1 MAKKFEAGLEIKA
14 DVQGTQSIVKLASEI
29 DAVGVDASELR
40 TEALALAQAW
50 KQLENSQALIASFKT
65 LKEQTTQVT
74 AKLSAAQA
82 KVAELAREMKSNPT
96 AELEERFQAAIEKTK
111 SLTNQQEQLKQKL
124 GQTRTALD
132 QAGISVKNLSAEYIR
147 INKEAAAA
155 KEKLSALS
163 QEAKR
168 LSQIAADKVKLGL
181 NVDEQAANEIK
192 QIQAAYE
199 RLKNSG
205 TLSSQQLARANELH
219 KQKIRELKGEAA
231 SMPSAMNPIAASLQN
246 IGSKAAALTGVTA
259 GLYGVKEG
267 LSAVLRTTQE
277 FQAVRQRLDYAFG
290 GIEEGGKQLDYVRNI
305 SNQLGLEVLGAAKGY
320 GSLASATKELNLTHQ
335 QTQQIFSGVA
345 HAAAAM
351 HLSADDANGVFLAL
365 SQIAGK
371 GKVSMEELRQQLGE
385 RLTPAMGIAA
395 KSMGV
400 TTGELEKMI
409 ETGISAEDFL
419 PKFGAALEEVFAGE
433 AAANANTLS
442 GQINI
447 LNNQFREMLNGF
459 GEGGIADA
467 AIKVM
472 HDIGESITWLETQ
485 MAGMDATVTGGI
497 KDAFLGTYEGVKEA
511 GLTIANLITTIV
523 EHVNSVGSALTAL
536 SGNADQ
542 DFDIVKGVIDGVNI
556 SIGALRDGIA
566 ALGIGIDLVIGTA
579 LKSFSLLAEAQSKVT
594 FGELS
599 DNFAQAAK
607 GLSEAA
613 DKHFG
618 KAQDAAM
625 NFESKTAQAV
635 DRALE
640 SEQQRF
646 ARLETEARAAYQAA
660 SQAAIEAADKAKE
673 AQEQANAAIGTDA
686 EETAN
691 KQAAE
696 ASKVATAAKVAAAR
710 TEKDWKEAHE
720 KIGGS
725 AEEVEKLTEPLRQ
738 AGLASQTTAK
748 QLQEIPKEL
757 AAAKGAAVGLG
768 LDLRAA
774 MNETSP
780 AINQT
785 KEKVDALQAG
795 FTSMQASGA
804 NAAVLVSQAMTQM
817 LDAAVNPA
825 DSEAVKQKW
834 REFGATGA
842 MSASQVEQGLMQAE
856 TKLQDINNT
865 LNPVNAALQNTTA
878 KAKELPQ
885 ALIGA
890 KAAAQT
896 LGVDIT
902 AAMNEPSMA
911 MLEAQRNI
919 DKIRAG
925 FNEMKAS
932 GMNAGAVVR
941 GAIDEMLK
949 AAANQSDID
958 LAKKKIKEFGT
969 TGALSMR
976 DVEQGIINANSR
988 LQEINNTLNPVN
1000 QAFEKLGIKTKEAL
1014 DNAAEDMQAA
1024 FMRVK
1029 DSGKAT
1035 TEGLAE
1041 GFKRAAEAAL
1051 ASSNIQSQSWVQ
1063 IHAATYGYKVA
1074 IDDTGKASLQ
1084 LAEDVKKSNAEQQ
1097 AATKGTTEA
1106 LKQQAGATS
1115 GVASATKSATGAA
1128 KSYKAI
1134 TWAIFDRNVINNAE
1148 AYKNMISA
1156 VREQLKFGAPSDVLA
1171 FFKEYNRYVK
1181 IYQDQT
1187 KRTQDATANLNQK
1200 IEAGTVNQ
1208 KDLAAAIDA
1217 TNVRLGKL
1225 DSTTLKNLHE
1235 AIDKARQKIKAMRDE
1250 AEDTRAGLEAE
1261 LASARGDETKREAL
1275 EQQSKIRELNL
1286 KLQEAEAAQNR
1297 EAIGD
1302 YRNAIKLQEQIYTEK
1317 QRQAAL
1323 EKERAQQQAD
1333 QERQATEQAAAQA
1346 QAEQT
1351 PIEINVGPA
1360 TVPVEATAGM
1370 ANQIANA
1377 LKGALAGRDQGL
1389 VDAAMGQFMNQ
1400 ILDEMKRMGM

>member
-65 LKEQTTQVT
+65 LKEQTVQVT
-74 AKLSAAQA
+74 TKLSAAQA
-82 KVAELAREMKSNPT
+82 KVAELAREMKTNPT

-825 DSEAVKQKW
+825 DIEAVKQKW

-911 MLEAQRNI
+911 MLTAQRNI

-925 FNEMKAS
+925 FDDMKAS

-1014 DNAAEDMQAA
+1014 GNAAEDMQAA

-1063 IHAATYGYKVA
+1063 THAATYGYKVA

-1187 KRTQDATANLNQK
+1187 KRAQDATANLNQK

-1317 QRQAAL
+1317 KRQVAL
-1323 EKERAQQQAD
+1323 EKERTQQQAE

>member
-825 DSEAVKQKW
+825 DIEAVKQKW

-911 MLEAQRNI
+911 MLTAQRNI

-925 FNEMKAS
+925 FDDMKAS

-1014 DNAAEDMQAA
+1014 GNAAEDMQAA

-1317 QRQAAL
+1317 KRQVAL
-1323 EKERAQQQAD
+1323 EKERTQQQAE

>member
-14 DVQGTQSIVKLASEI
+14 DVQGAGEIAKLANEL
-29 DAVGVDASELR
+29 DAAGVDASALR
-40 TEALALAQAW
+40 GEALALAQAW
-50 KQLENSQALIASFKT
+50 KQLENTQALIANYKT
-65 LKEQTTQVT
+65 LKEQTSQVST
-74 AKLSAAQA
+74 KLSEAKE
-82 KVAELAREMKSNPT
+82 KVAELAREMKTNPT
-96 AELEERFQAAIEKTK
+96 SELQTQFQAAIEKTK
-111 SLTNQQEQLKQKL
+111 SLTNQQEQLTQKL
-124 GQTRTALD
+124 SQTRTALT
-132 QAGISVKNLSAEYIR
+132 QAGISVKNLGAEYGR
-147 INKEAAAA
+147 INKESAAA

-231 SMPSAMNPIAASLQN
+231 GMPSAMNPIAASLQN
-246 IGSKAAALTGVTA
+246 IGSKAMALTGVTA
-259 GLYGVKEG
+259 GLYGVKES
-267 LSAVLRTTQE
+267 LSAVLKTTQE

-290 GIEEGGKQLDYVRNI
+290 GVEEGGKQLDFVRNI

-320 GSLASATKELNLTHQ
+320 SSLASATKELNITQ
-335 QTQQIFSGVA
+335 EQTQQIFSGVA

-400 TTGELEKMI
+400 TTAELEKMV
-409 ETGISAEDFL
+409 ESGISAEDFL
-419 PKFGAALEEVFAGE
+419 PRFGAALEEVFAGE

-447 LNNQFREMLNGF
+447 LKNQFNELLNGF

-472 HDIGESITWLETQ
+472 HDIGDSITWLETQ
-485 MAGMDATVTGGI
+485 MAGMDATISGGI
-497 KDAFLGTYEGVKEA
+497 KDAFVGTYEGVKEA
-511 GLTIANLITTIV
+511 GMTIANLIT
-523 EHVNSVGSALTAL
+523 SVVDRINAIGQALYTL

-542 DFDIVKGVIDGVNI
+542 DFNIVKSVIDGVNVT
-556 SIGALRDGIA
+556 IGVLRDGIA
-566 ALGIGIDLVIGTA
+566 ALGIGIDLVVGTSLAGFA
-579 LKSFSLLAEAQSKVT
+579 LMAEGLSKIT

-599 DNFAQAAK
+599 DNFEQAAK
-607 GLSEAA
+607 GLSEAS
-613 DKHFG
+613 DRHFG
-618 KAQDAAM
+618 KAHDAAM
-625 NFESKTAQAV
+625 NFESKAVQAA
-635 DRALE
+635 DRAIE

-646 ARLETEARAAYQAA
+646 LRLETEAKAAYQAA
-660 SQAAIEAADKAKE
+660 AQAAIDAADKAKE
-673 AQEQANAAIGTDA
+673 AQDTANAAIGTDA
-686 EETAN
+686 EETAA

-696 ASKVATAAKVAAAR
+696 ANKVAVAAKVAAQKAQ
-710 TEKDWKEAHE
+710 TEWTESAK
-720 KIGGS
+720 KIGAGDEDI
-725 AEEVEKLTEPLRQ
+725 AKIIKPLQ
-738 AGLASQTTAK
+738 EAGLAAKTTT
-748 QLQEIPKEL
+748 KEL
-757 AAAKGAAVGLG
+757 EAMSPALKAAKGAADGMGINV
-768 LDLRAA
+768 RAA
-774 MNETSP
+774 MSEISP
-780 AINQT
+780 AVSEAKKKIDLLQTGFNDMSTSGIN
-785 KEKVDALQAG
+785 AG
-795 FTSMQASGA
+795 SVV
-804 NAAVLVSQAMTQM
+804 NQAMAQM
-817 LDAAVNPA
+817 LEAAVNPA
-825 DSEAVKQKW
+825 DIEAVKQKW

-902 AAMNEPSMA
+902 AAMNEPSIA

-925 FNEMKAS
+925 FNDMKAS

-941 GAIDEMLK
+941 SAIDEMLK

-1014 DNAAEDMQAA
+1014 GNAAEDMQAA

-1035 TEGLAE
+1035 TEGLAD

-1051 ASSNIQSQSWVQ
+1051 ASGNIQSQAWAQ
-1063 IHAATYGYKVA
+1063 THAATYGYKVV

-1106 LKQQAGATS
+1106 LKQQASATS

-1134 TWAIFDRNVINNAE
+1134 TFAMFDRNIINNAE

-1156 VREQLKFGAPSDVLA
+1156 VREQMKFHPGGDVLA

-1187 KRTQDATANLNQK
+1187 ERAQKATANLNQK
-1200 IEAGTVNQ
+1200 IENGTVNQ
-1208 KDLAAAIDA
+1208 KDLAAAVDA
-1217 TNVRLGKL
+1217 TNARFGKL

-1261 LASARGDETKREAL
+1261 LASARGDESRREAL

-1302 YRNAIKLQEQIYTEK
+1302 YRNAIKLQEQIYAEK

-1323 EKERAQQQAD
+1323 EKERAQQQAE
-1333 QERQATEQAAAQA
+1333 QERIAAEQAATQA
-1346 QAEQT
+1346 QAEQA

-1360 TVPVEATAGM
+1360 TVPVDAAADM
-1370 ANQIANA
+1370 ASQIANA
-1377 LKGALAGRDQGL
+1377 LQGVLQGRDQGL
-1389 VDAAMGQFMNQ
+1389 LDSFMAQLMNQ
-1400 ILDEMKRMGM
+1400 MMDELKRMGM

>member
-1 MAKKFEAGLEIKA
+1 M
-14 DVQGTQSIVKLASEI
+14 
-29 DAVGVDASELR
+29 
-40 TEALALAQAW
+40 
-50 KQLENSQALIASFKT
+50 
-65 LKEQTTQVT
+65 
-74 AKLSAAQA
+74 
-82 KVAELAREMKSNPT
+82 
-96 AELEERFQAAIEKTK
+96 
-111 SLTNQQEQLKQKL
+111 
-124 GQTRTALD
+124 
-132 QAGISVKNLSAEYIR
+132 
-147 INKEAAAA
+147 
-155 KEKLSALS
+155 S

-199 RLKNSG
+199 RLKSSG

-485 MAGMDATVTGGI
+485 IAGMDATVTGGV
-497 KDAFLGTYEGVKEA
+497 KDAFVGTYEGVKEA
-511 GLTIANLITTIV
+511 GLAIVHIFTSIV
-523 EHVNSVGSALTAL
+523 ERINAVGQAFNTI
-536 SGNADQ
+536 SGNADK
-542 DFDIVKGVIDGVNI
+542 DFDFVKSVIDGINI
-556 SIGALRDGIA
+556 TIGVLRDGIA
-566 ALGIGIDLVIGTA
+566 ALGISIDLVAATA
-579 LKSFSLLAEAQSKVT
+579 LKGFSLMAEGLSKIT

-599 DNFAQAAK
+599 DNFEQAAK
-607 GLSEAA
+607 GLSEASE
-613 DKHFG
+613 KHFG
-618 KAQDAAM
+618 KAHDAAM
-625 NFESKTAQAV
+625 NFESKAVQAA
-635 DRALE
+635 DRAIE

-646 ARLETEARAAYQAA
+646 ARLETEAKAAYQAA
-660 SQAAIEAADKAKE
+660 SQAAIEAAGKAKE

-696 ASKVATAAKVAAAR
+696 ANKVATAAKVAAAR

-795 FTSMQASGA
+795 FTSMQASGT

-825 DSEAVKQKW
+825 DIEAVKQKW

-911 MLEAQRNI
+911 MLTAQRNI

-925 FNEMKAS
+925 FDDMKAS

-1014 DNAAEDMQAA
+1014 GNAAEDMQAA

-1051 ASSNIQSQSWVQ
+1051 ASGNIQSQSWVQ
-1063 IHAATYGYKVA
+1063 THAATYGYKVA

-1128 KSYKAI
+1128 KSYKARL
-1134 TWAIFDRNVINNAE
+1134 TVNNAE

-1156 VREQLKFGAPSDVLA
+1156 VREQMRFGAPGDVLA

-1187 KRTQDATANLNQK
+1187 KRAQDATANLNQK

-1389 VDAAMGQFMNQ
+1389 VDAAVGQFMNQ

>member
-65 LKEQTTQVT
+65 LKEQTAQVT
-74 AKLSAAQA
+74 TKLSAAQA

-124 GQTRTALD
+124 SQTRTALD
-132 QAGISVKNLSAEYIR
+132 QAGVSVKSLGTEYGR

-181 NVDEQAANEIK
+181 NVDEQAVNEIK

-199 RLKNSG
+199 RLKASG
-205 TLSSQQLARANELH
+205 TLSNTQLARATELH
-219 KQKIRELKGEAA
+219 RQKIRELKGEAA
-231 SMPSAMNPIAASLQN
+231 GMPSAMNPIAASLQN

-485 MAGMDATVTGGI
+485 MAGMDATVTGGV
-497 KDAFLGTYEGVKEA
+497 KDAFVGTYEGVKEA
-511 GLTIANLITTIV
+511 GLAIVHIFTSIV
-523 EHVNSVGSALTAL
+523 ERINAVGQAFNTI
-536 SGNADQ
+536 SGNADK
-542 DFDIVKGVIDGVNI
+542 DFDFVKSVIDGINI
-556 SIGALRDGIA
+556 TIGVLRDGIA
-566 ALGIGIDLVIGTA
+566 ALGISIDLVAATA
-579 LKSFSLLAEAQSKVT
+579 LKGFSLMAEGLSKIT

-599 DNFAQAAK
+599 DNFEQAAK
-607 GLSEAA
+607 GLSEASE
-613 DKHFG
+613 KHFG
-618 KAQDAAM
+618 KAHDAAM
-625 NFESKTAQAV
+625 NFESKAVQAA
-635 DRALE
+635 DRAIE

-780 AINQT
+780 AINQA

-795 FTSMQASGA
+795 FTSMQASGT

-825 DSEAVKQKW
+825 DIEAVKQKW

-865 LNPVNAALQNTTA
+865 LNPVNAALQNTTT

-911 MLEAQRNI
+911 MLTAQRNI

-925 FNEMKAS
+925 FDDMKAS

-1014 DNAAEDMQAA
+1014 GNAAEDMQAA

-1051 ASSNIQSQSWVQ
+1051 ASGNIQSQSWVQ
-1063 IHAATYGYKVA
+1063 THAATYGYKVA

-1134 TWAIFDRNVINNAE
+1134 TWAIFDRDVINNAE

-1156 VREQLKFGAPSDVLA
+1156 VGEQMRFGAPGDVLA

-1187 KRTQDATANLNQK
+1187 KRAQDATANLNQK

-1302 YRNAIKLQEQIYTEK
+1302 YRNAIKLQEQIYAEK

-1323 EKERAQQQAD
+1323 EKERVQQQAE
-1333 QERQATEQAAAQA
+1333 QERIAAEQAATQA
-1346 QAEQT
+1346 QAEQV
-1351 PIEINVGPA
+1351 PIEVNVAPA
-1360 TVPVEATAGM
+1360 TVSTESTAAM
-1370 ANQIANA
+1370 ASQMVSAIQNA
-1377 LKGALAGRDQGL
+1377 LQGRDQGI
-1389 VDAAMGQFMNQ
+1389 VDTVVNQFMNQ
-1400 ILDEMKRMGM
+1400 FMDEMKRSGL